1 MLRCTDVR
9 CSHFKMFTGGLW
21 EMFTGVHWEMF
32 TSGQVPPH
40 WQGEGTLAVASAA
53 RGAPT
58 SSTSAPLCV
67 HTRPQRD
74 PGISRD
80 PGIDLESRSRD
91 FGKSNPGIFRDLSYQ
106 TKQWFQ
112 RLLLGFDPNLS
123 KKSRDENVRLI
134 PSRKIPGSHQSRD
147 EKSRLIPSR
156 KIPGSRDFAKIPS
169 RKSRD

>member
-1 MLRCTDVR
+1 MRAIKYWWVNQSHLGMWIVVFLAYWQTPLGDFNITNYRNTQSIPPR
-9 CSHFKMFTGGLW
+9 NMNCSIL
-21 EMFTGVHWEMF
+21 
-32 TSGQVPPH
+32 SL
-40 WQGEGTLAVASAA
+40 LANPSV
-53 RGAPT
+53 G
-58 SSTSAPLCV
+58 
-67 HTRPQRD
+67 TRPQRD